1 MGIHDASIKHE
12 QMRMSILE
20 QMVHLPYLLS
30 EPMLL
35 DVYFSL

>member
-20 QMVHLPYLLS
+20 QMVLLPYLLS
-30 EPMLL
+30 EQMLL
-35 DVYFSL
+35 DVYLSL